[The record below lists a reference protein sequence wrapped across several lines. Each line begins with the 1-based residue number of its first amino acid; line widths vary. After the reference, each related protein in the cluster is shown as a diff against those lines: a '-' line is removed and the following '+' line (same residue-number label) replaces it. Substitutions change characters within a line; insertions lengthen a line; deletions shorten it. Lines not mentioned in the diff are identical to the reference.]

1 MTTDKIHILSAALTL
16 AALLTSCSEDDFSTG
31 AGSTG
36 IPMQIEP
43 SITGSTKASMQ
54 TADLT
59 EFYLQVTSTEAAYSY
74 FDKVSKSGTAWS
86 ASKTP
91 LWPDETALVTY
102 SAAYYSGH
110 AFTAD
115 EFAQG
120 VDLTV
125 PTDQSTQAGLNSADL
140 LTLKATQTSYE
151 KTDNGVLPVALN
163 HALAKVNLVLTLGDA
178 FYDAKLGL
186 TANPVTAFTVKGANT
201 GFNFKPQTGAVTVT
215 TGTEADITPLPGTY
229 TPATATTKTAT
240 AVYEAI
246 LVPQTFAAG
255 ALTATFS
262 VGQGNYVWTNAT
274 AITLAAGTTVNLPLS
289 ATTAPPVDPYN
300 GHEYVD
306 LGLPSGLKWAT
317 CNVGA
322 TKPEEY
328 GDYFAWGDTVPY
340 YEPGHAQD
348 THQNYWKEGKSGG
361 YHWSSY
367 KWCKGS
373 SKTLTKYCNN
383 GTYGYNGFTDSK
395 TTLDPED
402 DAARYQWGGSWR
414 MPTQADC
421 QELIDNCKLEKTEFN
436 GILGYKATSKK
447 YEDRFIFLPAAGRRK
462 DTDIDFRG
470 DISFCWS
477 SSLYTDEPYGAYCLT
492 LSYYSPESVDVNV
505 DKYTR
510 INGSSVRPVC
520 K

>member
-1 MTTDKIHILSAALTL
+1 MTTYKIHILPAALML

-59 EFYLQVTSTEAAYSY
+59 EFYLQVTSTEGAYSY
-74 FDKVSKSGTAWS
+74 FDKVSKNGTAWS

-91 LWPDETALVTY
+91 LWPDETAPVTY

-201 GFNFKPQTGAVTVT
+201 SFYFKPQTGAVTVT
-215 TGTEADITPLPGTY
+215 AGTEADITPLPGTY
-229 TPATATTKTAT
+229 TPGTATSKTAT

-255 ALTATFS
+255 ALSVTFS
-262 VGQGNYVWTNAT
+262 IGQGNYEWTNAT
-274 AITLAAGTTVNLPLS
+274 AITLTAGTTVNLPLS
-289 ATTAPPVDPYN
+289 ATAAPPKP
-300 GHEYVD
+300 
-306 LGLPSGLKWAT
+306 T
-317 CNVGA
+317 INV
-322 TKPEEY
+322 K
-328 GDYFAWGDTVPY
+328 
-340 YEPGHAQD
+340 
-348 THQNYWKEGKSGG
+348 
-361 YHWSSY
+361 
-367 KWCKGS
+367 C
-373 SKTLTKYCNN
+373 L
-383 GTYGYNGFTDSK
+383 
-395 TTLDPED
+395 
-402 DAARYQWGGSWR
+402 
-414 MPTQADC
+414 
-421 QELIDNCKLEKTEFN
+421 
-436 GILGYKATSKK
+436 
-447 YEDRFIFLPAAGRRK
+447 RFRL
-462 DTDIDFRG
+462 
-470 DISFCWS
+470 
-477 SSLYTDEPYGAYCLT
+477 
-492 LSYYSPESVDVNV
+492 
-505 DKYTR
+505 
-510 INGSSVRPVC
+510 
-520 K
+520 

>member
-1 MTTDKIHILSAALTL
+1 ML

-59 EFYLQVTSTEAAYSY
+59 EFYLQVTSTEGAYSY

-91 LWPDETALVTY
+91 LWPDETAPVTY

-163 HALAKVNLVLTLGDA
+163 HGLAKVNLVLTLGDA

-186 TANPVTAFTVKGANT
+186 TANPVTDFTVKGANT
-201 GFNFKPQTGAVTVT
+201 GFNFKPQTGAVAVT

-229 TPATATTKTAT
+229 TPAAATTKTAT

-246 LVPQTFAAG
+246 LVPQTLAAG
-255 ALTATFS
+255 TLSVSFS

-274 AITLAAGTTVNLPLS
+274 AITLTAGTTVNLPLS
-289 ATTAPPVDPYN
+289 ATAAPPVDPYN

-340 YEPGHAQD
+340 YSSQD
-348 THQNYWKEGKSGG
+348 PLTWREKKTG
-361 YHWSSY
+361 Y
-367 KWCKGS
+367 KWASYTWCEGS
-373 SKTLTKYCNN
+373 SNTMTKYCNN
-383 GTYGYNGFTDSK
+383 GDYGYNGFTDSK
-395 TTLDPED
+395 TTLDLED

-414 MPTQADC
+414 MPTQADW
-421 QELIDNCKLEKTEFN
+421 QELQDNCKWDRIDAGNTEFG
-436 GILGYKATSKK
+436 GIAGYKVTSQKEGYK
-447 YEDRFIFLPAAGRRK
+447 DRFIFLPAAGYRSG
-462 DTDIDFRG
+462 TILNNVGSGGDF
-470 DISFCWS
+470 WS
-477 SSLYTDEPYGAYCLT
+477 SSLNTDSPDSAYNLDFDSDNVYWG
-492 LSYYSPESVDVNV
+492 SYSRNV
-505 DKYTR
+505 
-510 INGSSVRPVC
+510 GQSVRPVC
-520 K
+520 P